1 MQSRKGFTLIE
12 LMIVIAVIL
21 IIAAIAIPGILN
33 AKMAANETSAVGS
46 LRAIN
51 VAQVSYQSAYPTKG
65 YAASLTSLGGSDACT
80 PSAETGCLI
89 DPDLTIGIKA

>member
-1 MQSRKGFTLIE
+1 MQHRKGFTLIE
-12 LMIVIAVIL
+12 LMIVIAIIL

-51 VAQVSYQSAYPTKG
+51 VAQVSY
-65 YAASLTSLGGSDACT
+65 
-80 PSAETGCLI
+80 
-89 DPDLTIGIKA
+89 